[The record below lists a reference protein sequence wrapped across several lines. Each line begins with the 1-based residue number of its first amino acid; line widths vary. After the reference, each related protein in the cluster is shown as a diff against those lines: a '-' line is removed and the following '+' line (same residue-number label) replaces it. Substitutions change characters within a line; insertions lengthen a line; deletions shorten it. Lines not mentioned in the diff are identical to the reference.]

1 MRLKKQSMRQLKDAA
16 EHERTVRAV
25 EAIGSIALEVAA
37 RRNDVP
43 GNKSRYFRGA
53 LIKTK

>member
-1 MRLKKQSMRQLKDAA
+1 MRQLKDAA

-37 RRNDVP
+37 KRNVEKP
-43 GNKSRYFRGA
+43 RYFRGA
-53 LIKTK
+53 LVRAKHK

>member
-25 EAIGSIALEVAA
+25 EAIGTIALEVAA
-37 RRNDVP
+37 KRNDVP
-43 GNKSRYFRGA
+43 GNKPQYFRGA
-53 LIKTK
+53 LVKPR

>member
-1 MRLKKQSMRQLKDAA
+1 VRVKKQSMRQLKDAA

-37 RRNDVP
+37 KRNVEKP
-43 GNKSRYFRGA
+43 RYFRGA
-53 LIKTK
+53 LIKTKVGV